1 MAKKGKTMI
10 NGQKISSIDKWTM
23 CGVVIYFLI
32 SISIILYKVMCY
44 KAIIP
49 NGPEVQTI
57 ISKLDRV
64 SDVST
69 FIFLIAFALPELIS
83 LVVLVMK
90 GRGNE

>member
-1 MAKKGKTMI
+1 MRK
-10 NGQKISSIDKWTM
+10 KISSIDRWVLF
-23 CGVVIYFLI
+23 GVVIYFLI
-32 SISIILYKVMCY
+32 NISIFLYQLLCQE
-44 KAIIP
+44 AIIP